1 MEIYE
6 TQAEIASRKNWLLS
20 LVVITLV
27 AFGALVLLQGI
38 SLALVPFLFQVMVT
52 LSFPGLMFNLL

>member
-27 AFGALVLLQGI
+27 AFGTLVLLQGI
-38 SLALVPFLFQVMVT
+38 AVSSFLLFLKSAWMSCWR
-52 LSFPGLMFNLL
+52 L

>member
-27 AFGALVLLQGI
+27 AFG
-38 SLALVPFLFQVMVT
+38 T
-52 LSFPGLMFNLL
+52 

>member
-27 AFGALVLLQGI
+27 AFGTLVLLQGI
-38 SLALVPFLFQVMVT
+38 AVILIPPLFQISVR
-52 LSFPGLMFNLL
+52 S